1 VIVVGISHL
10 PRNECIFSAADIAVG
25 IDTLSDAASMSLR
38 ESSTTPTDTS
48 GRRCVRASELEFVS
62 AIASHSCAFRFH
74 GASSI
79 ANISSI
85 LATSRAALEAA
96 SAAGVFVTASCVAF
110 SLFVLLSACTPATA
124 IVAVPTLGSVLFLQ
138 IFVPLLGF
146 AIAMSDAEPDCMKRV
161 PPKNDVKV
169 TFSRQEGWR
178 LYGAVIA
185 KAIPTAVFP
194 QLLYLI
200 ALGQF
205 TLYLDPELAAESCAG
220 ASTWAHIIRCPA
232 LRSYSGAAR
241 TGAGAASVAHF
252 ALNVAIGSASFVSRF
267 SPIRDLAPWQ
277 HNAAWLGACGLSVA
291 LVAVYMGVTVP
302 SGAALSLPW
311 YYFVYAIV
319 TPFLCLLWN
328 EYWKVKEAWH
338 DRRAEK
344 LRRLQFETRLGAWS
358 PK

>member
-1 VIVVGISHL
+1 VIGISHL
-10 PRNECIFSAADIAVG
+10 PRNECIFSTADIAVG

-38 ESSTTPTDTS
+38 ESTTCDTLNQ
-48 GRRCVRASELEFVS
+48 RCVRASELEFVS

-110 SLFVLLSACTPATA
+110 SFFVLLSACTPATA

-138 IFVPLLGF
+138 ILVPLLGF
-146 AIAMSDAEPDCMKRV
+146 AVAMSDAEPDCMKRV

-185 KAIPTAVFP
+185 KAIPTAAFP

-205 TLYLDPELAAESCAG
+205 FLYLEPELAADACAG
-220 ASTWAHIIRCPA
+220 ASTWARIIRCPA
-232 LRSYSGAAR
+232 LRSYSGPAR
-241 TGAGAASVAHF
+241 TGAGAASIAHF

-267 SPIRDLAPWQ
+267 GPIRDLAPWQ
-277 HNAAWLGACGLSVA
+277 HNAAWLGATVVAVA
-291 LVAVYMGVTVP
+291 LVAVYMAVTVP

-328 EYWKVKEAWH
+328 EYLKVKEAWH